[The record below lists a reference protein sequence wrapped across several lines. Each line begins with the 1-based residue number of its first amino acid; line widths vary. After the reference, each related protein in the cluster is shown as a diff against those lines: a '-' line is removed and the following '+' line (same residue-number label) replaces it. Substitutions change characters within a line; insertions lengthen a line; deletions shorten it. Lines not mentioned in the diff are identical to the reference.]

1 MNPSPTFGVA
11 DIPYAGFL
19 IALAFQAAFVLVIIH
34 LWLVNAEVHRAAPPK
49 SKSLA

>member
-11 DIPYAGFL
+11 EIPCAGLLIVFAFL
-19 IALAFQAAFVLVIIH
+19 AVFVLVIIY
-34 LWLVNAEVHRAAPPK
+34 LWPVIAEVHRAAPPK